1 MLVRSPGLAL
11 VAVLSL
17 ALGIGAN
24 AAIFS
29 LLNAVM
35 LRDLPVLD
43 PGRLVLLGQAR
54 NVGSTDDFAETELYS
69 YSFYRELRQK
79 NQVFS
84 DVSAMLSI
92 FFGGMHGT
100 VNGSTSLEPMN
111 VQLVS
116 GTYFP
121 TLGVKPILGRTFTEA
136 EDEPAGAHPVA
147 IMSYFW

>member
-1 MLVRSPGLAL
+1 MNTLVQDVRYGLRGMLRSPGLTA
-11 VAVLSL
+11 VAVASL

-29 LLNAVM
+29 LMNAVM
-35 LRDLPVLD
+35 LRELPVQD

-54 NVGSTDDFAETELYS
+54 AAGSTDDFAETELYS
-69 YSFYRELRQK
+69 YSFYREMRQK
-79 NQVFS
+79 NRVFS

-100 VNGSTSLEPMN
+100 VGGSTGLEPMN

-121 TLGVKPILGRTFTEA
+121 TLGVI
-136 EDEPAGAHPVA
+136 
-147 IMSYFW
+147 

>member
-1 MLVRSPGLAL
+1 MGTLWTDLRYAFRMLARTPGLTL

-29 LLNAVM
+29 LMNAVM
-35 LRDLPVLD
+35 LRDLPVQD

-54 NVGSTDDFAETELYS
+54 AAGSTDNFAETELYS
-69 YSFYRELRQK
+69 YSFYREMRQK

-84 DVSAMLSI
+84 DVSALLSI
-92 FFGGMHGT
+92 FFRGMHGT
-100 VNGSTSLEPMN
+100 VGGGSSLEPMN

-116 GTYFP
+116 
-121 TLGVKPILGRTFTEA
+121 
-136 EDEPAGAHPVA
+136 
-147 IMSYFW
+147 